1 MNNIRFKTFKISEEI
16 LNSLEKL
23 GYKNP
28 TEVQEKVIPLVLE
41 GRDIIVKSQTGSG
54 KTGSFAIPICEKI
67 DLEERKS
74 QVLVLTPTRE
84 LAMQVKEEITNI
96 GRFKKIR
103 CSAIFGK
110 QPINAQILELK
121 QRVHVIVGTPGRTLD
136 LISKGKMDVE
146 NIKYLIIDE
155 ADEMLNMG
163 FIEQV
168 EAIIDKLPKNRIT
181 MLFSATMP
189 EKIESI
195 SQSYM
200 NNPIKVEIT
209 PKSLASERIEQF
221 YYEIEENEKFDLLN
235 KIIYIE
241 RPDSCILFCRTKEDV
256 DKLANKMKDE
266 GYSCEGLHGGMFQND
281 RIKTIERFKRGEFN
295 FLVATNLAARGI
307 DIEDI
312 THIINYDI
320 PMESENYVH
329 RIGRTGRLGNTG
341 IAITFVNPNEY
352 KYLDRLEEYLG
363 YEIIKKEIPS
373 NDDLKNMKKVIS
385 NKTNFISKPK
395 VKVNKAD
402 KVNKDIMKIYIN
414 AGKNKKIRPGDIVG
428 AITNIE
434 GVSADDIGIIDI
446 QERCSYI
453 DIHQGK
459 GNLVINNLKNST
471 IKGKQVKVHKARD

>member
-1 MNNIRFKTFKISEEI
+1 MDKLKFEAFGINKEI
-16 LNSLEKL
+16 LETLETL

-28 TEVQEKVIPLVLE
+28 TEVQEQVIPLALE

-67 DLEERKS
+67 DLEERRS

-84 LAMQVKEEITNI
+84 LAMQVSEEMTNI
-96 GRFKKIR
+96 GRYKKVR
-103 CSAIFGK
+103 CAAIFGK
-110 QPINAQILELK
+110 QPINAQIIALR
-121 QRVHVIVGTPGRTLD
+121 QRIHVIVGTPGRTLD
-136 LISKGKMDVE
+136 LISKGHMNVDH
-146 NIKYLIIDE
+146 IKYLIIDE

-168 EAIIDKLPKNRIT
+168 EAIIEKLPSNRIT

-189 EKIESI
+189 DEIESI
-195 SQSYM
+195 SQKYM
-200 NNPIKVEIT
+200 IDPTKVEIT
-209 PKSLASERIEQF
+209 PKSLASERIEQV
-221 YYEIEENEKFDLLN
+221 YYEVEKKEKFDALN

-241 RPDSCILFCRTKEDV
+241 RPDSCILFCSTKESV
-256 DKLANKMKDE
+256 DKLVNKMKDK
-266 GYSCEGLHGGMFQND
+266 GYPCRGLHGGMFQKD
-281 RIKTIERFKRGEFN
+281 RIDTIEKFKRGEFS

-307 DIEDI
+307 DIENV

-320 PMESENYVH
+320 PMENENYVH

-341 IAITFVNPNEY
+341 MAITLVSSSEY
-352 KYLDRLEEYLG
+352 KYLEKLEEYLG

-373 NDDLKNMKKVIS
+373 DNDLNNIEKNIS
-385 NKTNFISKPK
+385 DKTSFISKPK
-395 VKVNKAD
+395 LKVNKAD
-402 KVNKDIMKIYIN
+402 KLNKDIMKIYIN

-428 AITNIE
+428 AITNIK
-434 GVSADDIGIIDI
+434 GINADDIGIIDI

-459 GNLVINNLKNST
+459 GNLVVSNLKNST
-471 IKGKQVKVHKARD
+471 IKGKAIKVHKARD